1 MSVSSTPSTSPSS
14 ATPSSSFPQPAAEL
28 CDSHPAPSHPVPGS
42 SKIESN
48 QAENGAGENGGA
60 SPDLDLLQRCR
71 DGDLEAFDELVAHHQ
86 NRIYNL
92 CFWRLGDAD
101 EAADA
106 AQDTFVR
113 AWKSIAQFRGES
125 AFSTWLHRIALNV
138 THDAASRRSR
148 APVAFSS
155 LAPPGADEPDYAP
168 DPHDPAEG
176 PEQNAARR
184 ERRQAVRHALAQLPD
199 HFRVVLILF
208 DIEGRSYEE
217 AAALLELPLGTLKS
231 RLNRARLA
239 LRGKL
244 EEQRE
249 LFED

>member
-1 MSVSSTPSTSPSS
+1 MSVSSTPS
-14 ATPSSSFPQPAAEL
+14 TPSSSFPQPAAGL
-28 CDSHPAPSHPVPGS
+28 SSAHSTSSHHVPDSSRLASD
-42 SKIESN
+42 ES
-48 QAENGAGENGGA
+48 ASGESASGGA
-60 SPDLDLLQRCR
+60 SPDLVLLQRCR
-71 DGDLEAFDELVAHHQ
+71 DGDLDAFDQLVERHQ

-113 AWKSIAQFRGES
+113 AWKAVAQFRGES

-148 APVAFSS
+148 APLVFSS
-155 LAPPGADEPDYAP
+155 LTPPGADEPDFTL

-184 ERRQAVRHALAQLPD
+184 ERRQAVRHALAQLPE

-249 LFED
+249 LFEE

>member
-1 MSVSSTPSTSPSS
+1 MSY
-14 ATPSSSFPQPAAEL
+14 
-28 CDSHPAPSHPVPGS
+28 PAPSHSIPDS
-42 SKIESN
+42 SLANSQGQSGQAQSN
-48 QAENGAGENGGA
+48 QSESGGA
-60 SPDLDLLQRCR
+60 SPDLALLQRCR
-71 DGDLEAFDELVAHHQ
+71 DGDLEAFDELVARHQ

-113 AWKSIAQFRGES
+113 AWKAVAQFRGEC

-148 APVAFSS
+148 APLAFSS
-155 LAPPGADEPDYAP
+155 LRPPDGEEPDFVP
-168 DPHDPAEG
+168 DPHDPADG

-217 AAALLELPLGTLKS
+217 AAALLEVPLGTLKS

-239 LRGKL
+239 LRGQL

-249 LFED
+249 LFEE